1 LKPKSTKKTINR
13 VLLQNNYLFRNL
25 EKYRTRRSKGG
36 EGRRAKEL
44 SKEGNSP
51 PPLGEE
57 ESRLLCMHIFT
68 LLF

>member
-25 EKYRTRRSKGG
+25 EKYMTLRSKGG

-51 PPLGEE
+51 PP
-57 ESRLLCMHIFT
+57 
-68 LLF
+68 